1 MIIMF
6 KEVGFFLKLV
16 LKLLMLLYFLGYG
29 NFDGLLYEF
38 WRNNNFFWGFCM
50 EFEIQD
56 MIDYIK

>member
-1 MIIMF
+1 MIVMF

-29 NFDGLLYEF
+29 YFDGLLYEF

-50 EFEIQD
+50 EFEI
-56 MIDYIK
+56 